1 MRFVPANC
9 LREGMRVA
17 RSLYG
22 RNSEKLLVAG
32 HVLTRKNIS
41 SIQRKGYPGLYIED
55 DVSRDIEIIT
65 TISDELR
72 IETAKG
78 IRRLFTEI
86 GETKNPRG
94 RINNIKQLV
103 GCIIDELLENKD
115 IMVNMIDLKCF
126 DNYTY
131 MHSVNV
137 AVLSIVT
144 GIAVG
149 LDRDTLSQLGL
160 SAILHDIGK
169 VFVNKKIINKPDALT
184 DKEFEAV
191 KKHSE
196 YGYKYTKEQF
206 RLSPRITAGILDHH
220 EKYNGTGYPKGKS
233 GNMISQFGRIITVA
247 DIYDALTSERPYRKA
262 QSPSEAM
269 EYVLGG
275 VESIFDPRMATVFI
289 RKIAPYPVGTTV
301 RLSNGYTAIV
311 IENYEEV
318 CLRPKV
324 RVIKNGDQ
332 DVPPFDINL
341 ATDFNLLNVVIMG
354 IAADDGAY

>member
-1 MRFVPANC
+1 MNEIRTGKLPA
-9 LREGMRVA
+9 RGMLVA

-32 HVLTRKNIS
+32 HVLTRRIIS
-41 SIQRKGYPGLYIED
+41 SIQQKGYPGLYIED
-55 DVSRDIEIIT
+55 DLSRDIEIIT
-65 TISDELR
+65 TISDETQDGNR
-72 IETAKG
+72 KG
-78 IRRLFTEI
+78 HQKAVYRDRDTQ
-86 GETKNPRG
+86 NPKG
-94 RINNIKQLV
+94 KIKNIKELV

-115 IMVNMIDLKCF
+115 VMVNMIDLKCY

-149 LDRDTLSQLGL
+149 LDRDALSQLGL

-169 VFVNKKIINKPDALT
+169 VFVSKKIINKPDILT

-247 DIYDALTSERPYRKA
+247 DIYDALSSERPYRRA

-275 VESIFDPRMATVFI
+275 VESIFDPGWPPYSSEKSLLIRSAQRSVFPTGI
-289 RKIAPYPVGTTV
+289 RRSSLKITRRFA
-301 RLSNGYTAIV
+301 
-311 IENYEEV
+311 
-318 CLRPKV
+318 
-324 RVIKNGDQ
+324 
-332 DVPPFDINL
+332 
-341 ATDFNLLNVVIMG
+341 
-354 IAADDGAY
+354 